1 MAGILEK
8 IVTQTKDDIQKRK
21 FKFSV
26 SSFRSME
33 DYERSRRGFAKH
45 LRKENSV
52 QVIAEIKKASPSKGL
67 IRPDFDPRKHAEQYM
82 KHGAAALSV
91 LTDKPFFQGDL
102 LYMQLV
108 SQMAEVPVLRKD
120 FIVDPFQ
127 IEEARAFGADAI
139 LLIATILEPSQITE
153 LIHCAQEIGLES
165 LVECY
170 DEADFNKLD
179 FKWVKVLGVNNR
191 NLDTFEV
198 NVHQGIKL
206 LQQAPKDVITVS
218 ESGLSKPQDLELL
231 ASEGIHAALIGEHF
245 MRQPDPGLA
254 LKEILKPFRE
264 GS

>member
-1 MAGILEK
+1 MSGILEK
-8 IVTQTKDDIQKRK
+8 IVTQTKEDIQKRK

-33 DYERSRRGFAKH
+33 DYEAERRPFAAS
-45 LRKENSV
+45 LQKENEV
-52 QVIAEIKKASPSKGL
+52 RVIAEIKKASPSKGL
-67 IRPDFDPRKHAEQYM
+67 IRPDFNPQKHAEQYM
-82 KHGAAALSV
+82 KNGAAALSV

-108 SQMAEVPVLRKD
+108 SRMSEIPVLRKD
-120 FIVDPFQ
+120 FIVDAFQ

-139 LLIATILEPSQITE
+139 LLIATILEPNQLTE
-153 LIHCAQEIGLES
+153 LIHCAQETGLEC

-206 LQQAPKDVITVS
+206 LQQAPKGTVTVS
-218 ESGLSKPQDLELL
+218 ESGLSKPQDIELL

-245 MRQPDPGLA
+245 MRKPDPGLA
-254 LKEILKPFRE
+254 LKEILK
-264 GS
+264 GNG